1 MHLCVFQSIL
11 LSVRVF
17 SWNWIISFFLFLH
30 GARNPYEVVCDN
42 QIFWKNYFCPQNWG
56 NGPKLIFFHGDTNS
70 QQLKDGGKFLV
81 GHGQKID
88 VANWSRDCKFTISQ
102 ERRDGIS

>member
-1 MHLCVFQSIL
+1 MPAQVPYLGKI
-11 LSVRVF
+11 
-17 SWNWIISFFLFLH
+17 LFL
-30 GARNPYEVVCDN
+30 RYRPKCSQPIRLQDF
-42 QIFWKNYFCPQNWG
+42 QMNYFSRINRS
-56 NGPKLIFFHGDTNS
+56 NSLIFFHGDTNS
-70 QQLKDGGKFLV
+70 QKLKDGGKFLV